1 MRARHRAWMESR
13 SQIPVYQYLR
23 KLLQYLQWQD
33 GGRGGQHGGRPWV
46 LKTPAHL
53 GNLLEVLEVFPD
65 ATLVHCHRHPSL
77 VVASAVALLE
87 AGQGIYCKPLEL
99 RTIALAFIDFFHKQM
114 ERNFAARKVIGDSR
128 IVDVY
133 YDDIRDRPLDVIA
146 EIYSRWGRPLTEQ
159 ALQAFKT
166 WNESRPEGYRG
177 KYKNESERTG
187 VSKGEIEVAFAA
199 YLNRFPRLTR

>member
-1 MRARHRAWMESR
+1 
-13 SQIPVYQYLR
+13 
-23 KLLQYLQWQD
+23 
-33 GGRGGQHGGRPWV
+33 
-46 LKTPAHL
+46 
-53 GNLLEVLEVFPD
+53 
-65 ATLVHCHRHPSL
+65 
-77 VVASAVALLE
+77 
-87 AGQGIYCKPLEL
+87 
-99 RTIALAFIDFFHKQM
+99 M